1 MGNPQVAESA
11 AALRMLPSTD
21 DLLMSSIAQK
31 LMPEAGRKRLTSLAR
46 RAIEELRAE
55 ITSNIS
61 ERGGREEIYSK
72 ESLLGAA
79 SKKLEG
85 LWLSHRRSRLRE
97 VINATGVVIHTNLG
111 RAPLS
116 ADAIRAIQNAAGY
129 CTLEYDLATG
139 SRGKRGESVENLLIE
154 MTGAEAA
161 LVVNNCAAAAF
172 VVLTV
177 FAKGGDAIVS
187 RGELVEIGGDFR
199 IPDVLAQSGATLKE
213 VGTTNRTKLSD
224 YENAIGANTRV
235 VMRVHPSN
243 YKIVGF
249 TEKPSLADLA
259 ELSHRKGVLL
269 YEDAGSGALLDLGK
283 FGLRD
288 EPLVSRSIADGADIV
303 TFSGDKLLGGSQ
315 AGIIVGRRNL
325 IEQIRKHPLYRALRV
340 DKLIYAALEA
350 TLGSYLREDAEESI
364 PVLRM
369 LSLQKE
375 ELEIRMRDLVKRL
388 RDLIGKTH
396 TSTIEIIR
404 GESVVG
410 GGSAPAVRPET
421 VLLAIAHPTMS
432 CDELEMKLRSAETPV
447 IARIENGRV
456 LIDLRTVQAGE
467 EDRLIEILVTALS

>member
-11 AALRMLPSTD
+11 AVLRMLPSTD

-79 SKKLEG
+79 SKKLED
-85 LWLSHRRSRLRE
+85 LWLSHRGSRLRA

-116 ADAIRAIQNAAGY
+116 TDAIRAIQNAAGY

-177 FAKGGDAIVS
+177 FAKGGAAIVS

-224 YENAIGANTRV
+224 YENAIGENTKV

-259 ELSHRKGVLL
+259 ELSHRQGVLL

-350 TLGSYLREDAEESI
+350 TLESYLREDAEESI

-369 LSLQKE
+369 LSLQKK

-388 RDLIGKTH
+388 RDSIGKTH
-396 TSTIEIIR
+396 TSTIEIIP